1 MFIIFSRH
9 ADVTGN
15 EPNIFSGEC
24 VACCL
29 ERSGVLSSTVE
40 IDREREDISAH
51 LQTEGKVIVEVN
63 SNTHQLIKC
72 WLKAMEID
80 HNDCKIDFYD
90 LLDEVVTDLK
100 YKPFSY
106 NLDNQRH
113 DEIQRYKE
121 KGQDYGRNTSCLLS
135 VLSSVTE
142 FSCHVYQVNKE
153 GNLIDIWI
161 SAETP
166 NHNRCVQL
174 VYYRSRKS
182 FDVVVSSTK
191 YEEWLM
197 RMEID
202 HNDKGKK

>member
-100 YKPFSY
+100 YKPFLTIWITNVMTKY
-106 NLDNQRH
+106 
-113 DEIQRYKE
+113 
-121 KGQDYGRNTSCLLS
+121 
-135 VLSSVTE
+135 SVTKRKGRTME
-142 FSCHVYQVNKE
+142 ETHRVFCQCFQVSQNFPVTSIK
-153 GNLIDIWI
+153 
-161 SAETP
+161 
-166 NHNRCVQL
+166 
-174 VYYRSRKS
+174 
-182 FDVVVSSTK
+182 
-191 YEEWLM
+191 
-197 RMEID
+197 
-202 HNDKGKK
+202 